1 MWSLTDPRVGF
12 WLPLALICLATG
24 FWLTDRKDSRKKLS
38 GMTFFVSI
46 TLIVLFGVNT
56 RGGDTPETALLA
68 VLLHMLGPVALMA
81 IGSLIATF
89 SGPSPVGPLP
99 RGWRPL
105 GFLMAIGGLFW
116 IGWML
121 ISSPPNS
128 IANGIG
134 ETIWGAWV
142 DVFLTILILV
152 AALAGSFCV
161 MMGEARHKEAINLT
175 ILTLAGAMMF
185 VEIMQNGSDG
195 LAASGWHQIHWE
207 QMMFLLGGLMG
218 SIAAILAF
226 IALVYMAEK
235 RAPDPDVVAPLTE
248 EEKAVV
254 DAVLRLNLE
263 LEGAEND

>member
-1 MWSLTDPRVGF
+1 MWSLSDPAIGF
-12 WLPLALICLATG
+12 WLPMALICLGTG
-24 FWLTDRKDSRKKLS
+24 FWLTDRKDPRKSLS
-38 GMTFFVSI
+38 VQILLISI
-46 TLIVLFGVNT
+46 VFIVVYGVET
-56 RGGDTPETALLA
+56 RGMDTAETALLA

-99 RGWRPL
+99 RGLRPL
-105 GFLMAIGGLFW
+105 GFMMAMGGLLW

-121 ISSPPNS
+121 ISKPPDA
-128 IANGIG
+128 IAHGIG
-134 ETIWGAWV
+134 ETIWGSWV

-161 MMGEARHKEAINLT
+161 MMGEERHKEA
-175 ILTLAGAMMF
+175 LTLAILTIAGGVMF
-185 VEIMQNGSDG
+185 NEIMQNGSEG

-207 QMMFLLGGLMG
+207 EMMFLIGGLMG
-218 SIAAILAF
+218 VTAGVFAF

-235 RAPDPDVVAPLTE
+235 RAPDPDVIAPLSE

-263 LEGAEND
+263 LEEVE